1 MSAPTRQLNRLSIG
15 QNMPE
20 TRAQSTRTTR
30 TGRED
35 PSDDDESDREN
46 DSSSATGSESGS
58 DDDDDGGSSD
68 EEQEQE
74 SSGRSTFRARSGI
87 TYDLSSL
94 DAESGP
100 NALVGLKSQFD
111 VVNCRGS
118 DHGYDFQLLDRAH
131 VHVGSDS
138 TTCTCS
144 TFKARPQVACQHIFW
159 VLDQLHSHFHP
170 NPSAARAVLSRDGR
184 PQVRPRI
191 EELLKEDGTLEEAAE
206 KLNWQCLRDDGDGK
220 LYGMTRTEKVRD
232 VLSAFTP
239 KVLPEDFRQ
248 DLVETVLQKRTATAG
263 ECVVQGDFEATM
275 FRLAIYDDSVFSSL
289 CKVMPSGACSAI
301 YFDKIQVQSRR
312 LLSDFDR
319 YCATGERPTDPSSP
333 GGGIIEVD
341 EVVDHLCTAVSR
353 IKTNILAR
361 APHGSEGAANALV
374 WILESIASRNKDPLD
389 GNNWGRS
396 SFQGEDED
404 QRNLYHLLIG
414 SEDMDLKPDEELFVL
429 SALESL
435 PASSLYPRVQ
445 ELRNIL
451 RKIEVNRAPRAYL
464 LKLGKLIRAV
474 ESAGAAGA
482 GSSAATGL
490 GQKRPAAGNSGGYSK
505 RSR

>member
-15 QNMPE
+15 QNMSG
-20 TRAQSTRTTR
+20 TGAQSTNTTR
-30 TGRED
+30 SERED
-35 PSDDDESDREN
+35 PSDDNESDREN
-46 DSSSATGSESGS
+46 DSSSLTGSESDSG
-58 DDDDDGGSSD
+58 DDDGGSSD
-68 EEQEQE
+68 EEQEP
-74 SSGRSTFRARSGI
+74 SGRSTVRARSGI

-94 DAESGP
+94 DGESGP

-144 TFKARPQVACQHIFW
+144 TFKAMPQVACQHIFW

-206 KLNWQCLRDDGDGK
+206 KLNWQCLRDDGDGDGK

-239 KVLPEDFRQ
+239 KVLPEVFRQ
-248 DLVETVLQKRTATAG
+248 DLVETVLRKRTATAG

-341 EVVDHLCTAVSR
+341 EVVDHLRRAVSR
-353 IKTNILAR
+353 IQANILSR

-374 WILESIASRNKDPLD
+374 WMLESIASRNKDPLD
-389 GNNWGRS
+389 GNNLGRS
-396 SFQGEDED
+396 SFHGEDED

-414 SEDMDLKPDEELFVL
+414 SEDMDLKPDEDLFVL

-464 LKLGKLIRAV
+464 LKLGTLIRAV

-490 GQKRPAAGNSGGYSK
+490 GQKRPAAGSSGGYSK